1 MLRVLINGIENT
13 ASRTGYNVVSSAA
26 SVQSVRWRRKPRWL
40 PVAKSKKFRVPE
52 RKKQPEDERLEL
64 LRLNNN
70 YKTQM
75 RSVRSYLI
83 GEVERNKAI
92 STAGHLIV
100 SPEEEAQELE
110 RCRKI
115 NDEWNAEALKKRE
128 ERNRKL
134 AAEQKLKIAERLIA
148 KEYRD
153 AENLE
158 KIEEIV
164 RLEKE
169 RSKTYITAEK
179 LDAAIEFALANPV
192 DFNFAIDL
200 KGNIYKGR
208 TNLTVEE
215 PEEKIKIQ
223 SN

>member
-1 MLRVLINGIENT
+1 MLRVLINSIEKT
-13 ASRTGYNVVSSAA
+13 ASRTGFNVVSSAA
-26 SVQSVRWRRKPRWL
+26 LVQSVRWRRKPRWI
-40 PVAKSKKFRVPE
+40 PIAKSKKFRVPE
-52 RKKQPEDERLEL
+52 RKKQPDDERLEL

-75 RSVRSYLI
+75 RSVRSYLRE
-83 GEVERNKAI
+83 EVEKNKAF

-100 SPEEEAQELE
+100 SPEEELIELE
-110 RCRKI
+110 RVRKI
-115 NDEWNAEALKKRE
+115 NDEWNLECATIRE

-134 AAEQKLKIAERLIA
+134 AEEQKLKIAERLIA
-148 KEYRD
+148 KDYRE
-153 AENLE
+153 AETLE

-169 RSKTYITAEK
+169 RSKTYITADK
-179 LDAAIEFALANPV
+179 LDSAIEFALANPV

-200 KGNIYKGR
+200 KGNIFKGR

-215 PEEKIKIQ
+215 TEEKVKVQ

>member
-1 MLRVLINGIENT
+1 MLRVLINSIENT
-13 ASRTGYNVVSSAA
+13 ASRTGFNVVSSAA

-64 LRLNNN
+64 LRVNNN

-75 RSVRSYLI
+75 RSVRSYLRE
-83 GEVERNKAI
+83 EVEKNKAI
-92 STAGHLIV
+92 STAGHLII
-100 SPEEEAQELE
+100 SPEDEALELE

-115 NDEWNAEALKKRE
+115 NDEWNLECLKIRE

-134 AAEQKLKIAERLIA
+134 AEEQKLKIAERLIA

-153 AENLE
+153 AETLE

-169 RSKTYITAEK
+169 KSKTYITAEK
-179 LDAAIEFALANPV
+179 LESAIEFALANPV

-200 KGNIYKGR
+200 RGNIFKGR

-215 PEEKIKIQ
+215 VEEKVKIQ